1 MSKPQI
7 LEIAGGYQFTWNS
20 SEKVQIKATRL
31 HSSSDGGL
39 KGFLQVSTSA
49 EGYNPHIYLGQF
61 NFTAPRSRKDL
72 AKQFETIYPIDW
84 EQVLEQ
90 LVVYTYERVQRGEPI
105 EDIIIDEATLE
116 PPKYLVDP
124 LIVENYPNVFFGDP
138 GSFKS
143 TMSIC
148 MMACIALPW
157 VDNPL
162 RLRTPDKP
170 KRILFLDWETDRAT
184 VEWQIACFQRGM
196 DTGVIPIKY
205 RRCSIPLHADIEQIQ
220 NAIVENGVEFVVID
234 SLGLACGGEL
244 NEAGTAIN
252 FFTALR
258 QLKVTSLILAH
269 TSKDKQSIN
278 KSIYGSVYF
287 EAQSRNI
294 WHLTKKQEP
303 GEDELDLILRNSKSP
318 PFRKKY
324 SDLSFHVTFTDDS
337 MMVKTQDPR
346 NVAEFLETMTTQDKI
361 LNLLMAVGPL
371 APKSIAAELG
381 ITPENA
387 RNKVFELKRKNMVS
401 KEANGDRYA
410 LVYKG
415 EEK

>member
-31 HSSSDGGL
+31 HFSSDGGL

-72 AKQFETIYPIDW
+72 AKQLETIYPIDW

-90 LVVYTYERVQRGEPI
+90 LVVYTYERVQRGEPV
-105 EDIIIDEATLE
+105 EDIIIDEATVE

-205 RRCSIPLHADIEQIQ
+205 RRCSIPLHTDIEQIQ
-220 NAIVENGVEFVVID
+220 NTIVEHGIEFVVID

-294 WHLTKKQEP
+294 WHLTKMQEP
-303 GEDELDLILRNSKSP
+303 GEDELDLILRNTKSP

-337 MMVKTQDPR
+337 MMIKTQDPR

-361 LNLLMAVGPL
+361 LNLLKTVGPL

-387 RNKVFELKRKNMVS
+387 RNKVFELKRKNLVS

>member
-31 HSSSDGGL
+31 HFSSDGGL

-105 EDIIIDEATLE
+105 EDIIIDEATVE

-148 MMACIALPW
+148 MMACIA
-157 VDNPL
+157 
-162 RLRTPDKP
+162 
-170 KRILFLDWETDRAT
+170 
-184 VEWQIACFQRGM
+184 
-196 DTGVIPIKY
+196 
-205 RRCSIPLHADIEQIQ
+205 
-220 NAIVENGVEFVVID
+220 
-234 SLGLACGGEL
+234 
-244 NEAGTAIN
+244 
-252 FFTALR
+252 
-258 QLKVTSLILAH
+258 
-269 TSKDKQSIN
+269 
-278 KSIYGSVYF
+278 
-287 EAQSRNI
+287 
-294 WHLTKKQEP
+294 
-303 GEDELDLILRNSKSP
+303 
-318 PFRKKY
+318 
-324 SDLSFHVTFTDDS
+324 
-337 MMVKTQDPR
+337 
-346 NVAEFLETMTTQDKI
+346 
-361 LNLLMAVGPL
+361 
-371 APKSIAAELG
+371 
-381 ITPENA
+381 
-387 RNKVFELKRKNMVS
+387 
-401 KEANGDRYA
+401 
-410 LVYKG
+410 
-415 EEK
+415 

>member
-31 HSSSDGGL
+31 HFSSDGGL

-205 RRCSIPLHADIEQIQ
+205 RRCSIPLHTDIEQIQ
-220 NAIVENGVEFVVID
+220 NTIVEHGIEFVVID

-294 WHLTKKQEP
+294 WHLTKMQEP
-303 GEDELDLILRNSKSP
+303 GEDELDLILRNTKSP

-337 MMVKTQDPR
+337 MMIKTQDPR

-361 LNLLMAVGPL
+361 LNLLATVGPL

-387 RNKVFELKRKNMVS
+387 RNKVFELKRKNLVS
-401 KEANGDRYA
+401 KEVNGDRYA